1 MSWDYIVLGSGSA
14 GSVVAS
20 RLSEDGR
27 TRVLLIEAGPR
38 DNSPFI
44 RIPAGEV
51 KAIANPRFNWQYMAE
66 PDPSL
71 NDRAVIWPA
80 GKVLGGSS
88 SINGMVYVRGQRE
101 DFDDWARLLGNT
113 GDWSYEDVLD
123 YFKKMETNPFGA
135 GEFHGADGPLKVSN
149 VASPHPLR
157 DVFIRGTQELGI
169 PFNADINGATQEGVG
184 PNQGTIDFGR
194 RNSSAR
200 AYLRKAR
207 SRSNLKI
214 VTGAVA
220 DRIVFDGKKA
230 VGVRYFVGAQTFQE
244 RANAEIIV
252 CCGALGSPGVLMR
265 SGIGNKHHLEANGIE
280 VIKDLPGVG
289 QNLQE
294 HPQVWVSGYVNV
306 STYNMETSPS
316 HVVRHGLNWLMRGK
330 GPAAS
335 PISHAVA
342 FIRTRPE
349 TESRPDVQL
358 HFVPV
363 GYEVTETG
371 ITLLDRPAVTI
382 AACVLRPKSRSEILL
397 RSDSPF
403 DPPRLQS
410 RMLSD
415 PDDIAR
421 LSDAFRISQNILE
434 SNAFKP
440 YYEGAFKPARKLQ
453 TDEEIL
459 DFFKQSAE
467 GSYHPAGTCKMGIGE
482 DAVVSKELKV
492 IGVEGLRVADA
503 SIMPVITSGNTNAPS
518 IMIGEKAAAMILLE
532 RSSARRTTRRH
543 SESRGF
549 ADQSQHKSTTTTT
562 Q

>member
-1 MSWDYIVLGSGSA
+1 MVWDYIVLGSGSA

-20 RLSEDGR
+20 RLSESGR
-27 TRVLLIEAGPR
+27 HRVLLIEAGPR

-71 NDRAVIWPA
+71 DNRAVIWPA

-101 DFDDWARLLGNT
+101 DFDDWARMLGNT
-113 GDWSYEDVLD
+113 GEWSYRDVLQF
-123 YFKKMETNPFGA
+123 FKKMEANPFGA

-149 VASPHPLR
+149 VASPHQLR
-157 DVFIRGTQELGI
+157 DIFIRGAQELGI
-169 PFNADINGATQEGVG
+169 PYNPDINGATQEGVG
-184 PNQGTIDFGR
+184 PNQGTVDFGR

-200 AYLRKAR
+200 AYLHKAR
-207 SRSNLKI
+207 SRDNLKI

-220 DRIVFDGKKA
+220 DRVLFEGKRA
-230 VGVRYFVGAQTFQE
+230 VGVRYFVGSQLFQE

-265 SGIGNKHHLEANGIE
+265 SGIGNEDHLKANGIK
-280 VIKDLPGVG
+280 VINHLPGVG

-306 STYNMETSPS
+306 STYNMETSAS

-363 GYEVTETG
+363 GYEVTERG
-371 ITLLDRPAVTI
+371 ISLLDRPAVTI

-403 DPPRLQS
+403 DPPRLKS

-415 PDDIAR
+415 LDDIVR

-440 YYEGAFKPARKLQ
+440 YYQGAFKPARKLR

-459 DFFKQSAE
+459 AFLKQSAE
-467 GSYHPAGTCKMGIGE
+467 GSYHPAGTCKMGTGE

-492 IGVEGLRVADA
+492 IGVESLRVADA
-503 SIMPVITSGNTNAPS
+503 SIMPVVTSGNTNAPS

-532 RSSARRTTRRH
+532 LGSTGRLNGRQPDA
-543 SESRGF
+543 F
-549 ADQSQHKSTTTTT
+549 ALADQSAK
-562 Q
+562 

>member
-1 MSWDYIVLGSGSA
+1 MSWNYIVLGSGSA

-27 TRVLLIEAGPR
+27 NRVLLIEAGPR

-71 NDRAVIWPA
+71 GNRSIIWPA

-88 SINGMVYVRGQRE
+88 SINGMVYIRGQRE
-101 DFDDWARLLGNT
+101 DFDDWARSLGNT
-113 GDWSYEDVLD
+113 GDWSYRDVLP
-123 YFKKMETNPFGA
+123 YFKKMETNPLGA
-135 GEFHGADGPLKVSN
+135 NEFHGGDGPLKVSD
-149 VASPHPLR
+149 VASPHKLR
-157 DVFIRGTQELGI
+157 DVFVRGAQELGI
-169 PFNADINGATQEGVG
+169 PFNPDVNGAKQEGVG

-200 AYLRKAR
+200 AYLHKAR
-207 SRSNLKI
+207 SRPNLKI

-220 DRIVFDGKKA
+220 DRVLFSGNKA
-230 VGVRYFVGAQTFQE
+230 IGVQYFVGEKVFQE
-244 RANAEIIV
+244 HADAEIVV

-265 SGIGNKHHLEANGIE
+265 SGIGNGEHLKANGID
-280 VIKDLPGVG
+280 VLCDLPGVG

-306 STYNMETSPS
+306 STYNMETSAG
-316 HVVRHGLNWLMRGK
+316 HVVRHGLNWLLRGK

-342 FIRTRPE
+342 FIRTRPK
-349 TESRPDVQL
+349 TEDRPDVQL

-371 ITLLDRPAVTI
+371 ITLLGRPAVTI

-397 RSDSPF
+397 RSNRPF

-453 TDEEIL
+453 SDEEIL

-518 IMIGEKAAAMILLE
+518 IMIGEKAAAMILME
-532 RSSARRTTRRH
+532 RSAARRTTGRH
-543 SESRGF
+543 TEAHAF
-549 ADQSQHKSTTTTT
+549 ADQSVT
-562 Q
+562 

>member
-27 TRVLLIEAGPR
+27 NRVLLIEAGPR
-38 DNSPFI
+38 DNSPYI
-44 RIPAGEV
+44 RVPAGEV

-71 NDRAVIWPA
+71 DNRAVIWPA

-101 DFDDWARLLGNT
+101 DFDDWARMVGNT
-113 GDWSYEDVLD
+113 GDWSYKDVLK
-123 YFKKMETNPFGA
+123 YFKKMESNPFGA
-135 GEFHGADGPLKVSN
+135 GEFHGADGPLKVSD
-149 VASPHPLR
+149 VASPHRLR

-169 PFNADINGATQEGVG
+169 PFNPDINGATQEGVG

-200 AYLRKAR
+200 AYLHQAR
-207 SRSNLKI
+207 SRGNLKI
-214 VTGAVA
+214 VTGGVA
-220 DRIVFDGKKA
+220 DRIVFEGKKA
-230 VGVRYFVGAQTFQE
+230 VGVRYFLGSQVFQE
-244 RANAEIIV
+244 HANAEIIV

-265 SGIGNKHHLEANGIE
+265 SGIGNQHHLEAHGIK
-280 VIKDLPGVG
+280 VISHLPGVG

-306 STYNMETSPS
+306 STYNMETSAR
-316 HVVRHGLNWLMRGK
+316 HVVRHGVNWLMRGK

-342 FIRTRPE
+342 FIRTRPA

-363 GYEVTETG
+363 GYEVTASG
-371 ITLLDRPAVTI
+371 ITLLDRPAITI

-397 RSDSPF
+397 RSNSPF
-403 DPPRLQS
+403 DPPRLKS
-410 RMLSD
+410 CMLSD

-421 LSDAFRISQNILE
+421 LSDAFRISQKILE

-467 GSYHPAGTCKMGIGE
+467 GSYHPAGTCRMGTGG

-492 IGVEGLRVADA
+492 IGVESLRVADA

-518 IMIGEKAAAMILLE
+518 IMIGEKAAAMILTE
-532 RSSARRTTRRH
+532 QNAAQAMTGRQSAAH
-543 SESRGF
+543 HF
-549 ADQSQHKSTTTTT
+549 AVNL
-562 Q
+562 

>member
-1 MSWDYIVLGSGSA
+1 MSWNYIVVGSGSA

-20 RLSEDGR
+20 RLSEDSR
-27 TRVLLIEAGPR
+27 NRVLLIEAGPR
-38 DNSPFI
+38 DNSPYI

-66 PDPSL
+66 PDPTL
-71 NDRAVIWPA
+71 DNRAVIWPA

-101 DFDDWARLLGNT
+101 DFDDWARMLGNT
-113 GDWSYEDVLD
+113 REWSYGDVLP
-123 YFKKMETNPFGA
+123 YFRKMETNPFGES
-135 GEFHGADGPLKVSN
+135 EFHGSEGPLKVSN
-149 VASPHPLR
+149 VASPHELR
-157 DVFIRGTQELGI
+157 DVFIRGAQELGI
-169 PFNADINGATQEGVG
+169 PFNPDINGAKQEGVG

-200 AYLRKAR
+200 AYLHRAR
-207 SRSNLKI
+207 SRANLKI

-220 DRIVFDGKKA
+220 DRILFEDNRA
-230 VGVRYFVGAQTFQE
+230 VGVRYF
-244 RANAEIIV
+244 AEARPFEEHADTEVII

-265 SGIGNKHHLEANGIE
+265 SGVGNREHLKANGIE
-280 VIKDLPGVG
+280 VVSDLPGVG

-306 STYNMETSPS
+306 STYNMETSAG

-342 FIRTRPE
+342 FVRTRPDKE
-349 TESRPDVQL
+349 DRPDVQL

-363 GYEVTETG
+363 GYEVTKTG

-397 RSDSPF
+397 RSSSPF
-403 DPPRLQS
+403 DPPRILS

-415 PDDIAR
+415 PDDVIR
-421 LSDAFRISQNILE
+421 LADAFRISQDILE
-434 SNAFKP
+434 SKAFKP
-440 YYEGAFKPARKLQ
+440 YYEGAFKPPRKLQ
-453 TDEEIL
+453 TYEEIQA
-459 DFFKQSAE
+459 FFMRSAE
-467 GSYHPAGTCKMGIGE
+467 GSYHPAGTCKMGI
-482 DAVVSKELKV
+482 DDRAVVNKELKV
-492 IGVEGLRVADA
+492 RGVHGLRVADA
-503 SIMPVITSGNTNAPS
+503 SIMPVVTSGNTNAPS
-518 IMIGEKAAAMILLE
+518 IMIGEKAAAMILAE
-532 RSSARRTTRRH
+532 RSSAST
-543 SESRGF
+543 G
-549 ADQSQHKSTTTTT
+549 AAKSA
-562 Q
+562 

>member
-1 MSWDYIVLGSGSA
+1 MSWNYIVVGSGSA

-20 RLSEDGR
+20 RLSEDSR
-27 TRVLLIEAGPR
+27 NRVLLIEAGPR
-38 DNSPFI
+38 DNSPYI

-66 PDPSL
+66 PDPTL
-71 NDRAVIWPA
+71 DNRAVIWPA

-101 DFDDWARLLGNT
+101 DFDDWARMLGNT
-113 GDWSYEDVLD
+113 REWSYGDVLP
-123 YFKKMETNPFGA
+123 YFRKMETNPFGES
-135 GEFHGADGPLKVSN
+135 EFHGSEGPLKVSN
-149 VASPHPLR
+149 VASPHELR
-157 DVFIRGTQELGI
+157 DVFIRGAQELGI
-169 PFNADINGATQEGVG
+169 PFNPDINGAKQEGVG

-200 AYLRKAR
+200 AYLHRAR
-207 SRSNLKI
+207 SRANLKI

-220 DRIVFDGKKA
+220 DRILFEDNRA
-230 VGVRYFVGAQTFQE
+230 VGVRYF
-244 RANAEIIV
+244 AEARPFEEYADTEVII

-265 SGIGNKHHLEANGIE
+265 SGVGNREHLKANGIE
-280 VIKDLPGVG
+280 VVSDLPGVG

-306 STYNMETSPS
+306 STYNMETSAG

-342 FIRTRPE
+342 FVRTRPDKE
-349 TESRPDVQL
+349 DRPDVQL

-363 GYEVTETG
+363 GYEVTKTG

-397 RSDSPF
+397 RSSSPF
-403 DPPRLQS
+403 DPPRILS

-415 PDDIAR
+415 PDDVIR
-421 LSDAFRISQNILE
+421 LADAFRISQDILE
-434 SNAFKP
+434 SKAFKP
-440 YYEGAFKPARKLQ
+440 YYEGTFKPPRKLQ
-453 TDEEIL
+453 TYEEIQA
-459 DFFKQSAE
+459 FFMRSAE
-467 GSYHPAGTCKMGIGE
+467 GSYHPAGTCKMGI
-482 DAVVSKELKV
+482 DDRAVVNKELKV
-492 IGVEGLRVADA
+492 RGVHGLRVADA
-503 SIMPVITSGNTNAPS
+503 SIMPVVTSGNTNAPS
-518 IMIGEKAAAMILLE
+518 IMIGEKAAAMILAE
-532 RSSARRTTRRH
+532 RSSAST
-543 SESRGF
+543 G
-549 ADQSQHKSTTTTT
+549 AAKSA
-562 Q
+562 